1 MIRRNGQKRRIDYL
15 RGQLGLT
22 EFTRGGV
29 EAADINSFALAF
41 SKSIRLAVVH
51 PLEPGISA
59 GVDKEIGVLS
69 QRSRA
74 GQDRKSNHQTEHG
87 SDWSHEDIDLLDYEK
102 AVANAA

>member
-1 MIRRNGQKRRIDYL
+1 M
-15 RGQLGLT
+15 
-22 EFTRGGV
+22 
-29 EAADINSFALAF
+29 
-41 SKSIRLAVVH
+41 VH

-74 GQDRKSNHQTEHG
+74 GQDPKSKSNHQTEHG
-87 SDWSHEDIDLLDYEK
+87 SDWFHEDIDLLDYEK